1 MENTQSD
8 KTNDMRVMITAV
20 ENYIYERK
28 GVRVQIVFNNMTRF
42 PAHFEMLLKA
52 YEIAV
57 NYKNTK

>member
-1 MENTQSD
+1 
-8 KTNDMRVMITAV
+8 MRVMITAV

-28 GVRVQIVFNNMTRF
+28 GVRVQIVFNNMARF

-52 YEIAV
+52 YEIAI

>member
-1 MENTQSD
+1 MQSD

-28 GVRVQIVFNNMTRF
+28 GVRVQIVFNNMARF

-52 YEIAV
+52 YEVA
-57 NYKNTK
+57 KPTKPKLS

>member
-1 MENTQSD
+1 MQSD

-28 GVRVQIVFNNMTRF
+28 GVRVQIVFNNMARF
-42 PAHFEMLLKA
+42 SVHFEMLLKA
-52 YEIAV
+52 YEVAT